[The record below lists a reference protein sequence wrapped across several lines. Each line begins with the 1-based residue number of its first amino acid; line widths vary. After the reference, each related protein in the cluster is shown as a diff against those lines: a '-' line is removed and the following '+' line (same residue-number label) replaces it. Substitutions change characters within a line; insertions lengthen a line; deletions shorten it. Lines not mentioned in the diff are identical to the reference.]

1 MEITRPYQR
10 PPFEDA
16 VVVWKRLLAQRGLS
30 TDLLWI
36 LEENLCFER
45 EPGTPARF
53 KLGFQ
58 TRFSAP
64 PADGAKVTYHH
75 FAEVDARLVF
85 YRLGANAGRSV
96 CLLLCDAWFE
106 PKGDGEGYMRR
117 DDWLV
122 SFYPGGEEQI
132 EEVTDEKRWRERVVR
147 GRPLGAMDFCMTL
160 AALREL
166 KAHGR
171 VLTPDERFGL
181 KILRSMRQA
190 ERGVEIRDPKSEDRR
205 KSEDRN
211 AKGP

>member
-1 MEITRPYQR
+1 MGGMESTRLYQR

-16 VVVWKRLLAQRGLS
+16 LAAWKSLLAQRGLS
-30 TDLLWI
+30 TDVLWI

-45 EPGTPARF
+45 DRGTPARF

-58 TRFSAP
+58 TCFTP
-64 PADGAKVTYHH
+64 TPADTAKVTYHH
-75 FAEVDARLVF
+75 FAEGDARLVF

-106 PKGDGEGYMRR
+106 PKGEADGYVRR

-122 SFYPGGEEQI
+122 SFFPGGQEPI
-132 EEVTDEKRWRERVVR
+132 EEIADSKRWQERVVR
-147 GRPLGAMDFCMTL
+147 GRPLSAVDFCMTL

-171 VLTPDERFGL
+171 VLSPDERFGL
-181 KILRSMRQA
+181 KILRSMR
-190 ERGVEIRDPKSEDRR
+190 R
-205 KSEDRN
+205 
-211 AKGP
+211 AKGPA

>member
-1 MEITRPYQR
+1 MDGMENIRPYQR

-16 VVVWKRLLAQRGLS
+16 LAAWKRVLAERSLS

-36 LEENLCFER
+36 LEENLCFEKDR
-45 EPGTPARF
+45 DTPARV

-58 TRFSAP
+58 TRFTAT
-64 PADGAKVTYHH
+64 PADTAKVTYHH
-75 FAEVDARLVF
+75 FAEVDARLVL

-96 CLLLCDAWFE
+96 CVLLCDVWFE
-106 PKGDGEGYMRR
+106 PKGEADGYVRR

-122 SFYPGGEEQI
+122 SFFPGAQEEI

-147 GRPLGAMDFCMTL
+147 GRSLGAVDFCMTL
-160 AALREL
+160 AALHEL

-181 KILRSMRQA
+181 KILRSMRPA
-190 ERGVEIRDPKSEDRR
+190 S
-205 KSEDRN
+205 
-211 AKGP
+211 GPA